1 MSAAAG
7 FQFSAAEFE
16 QVFPFHVAIDTAS
29 RITGVGRSMRK
40 LCPGFAAGTPISELF
55 QAERS
60 ATVLEFSQ
68 LSAAVGR
75 LWLLRLRPNSALLRG
90 QWQHAGSG
98 LVFLGSPWLGSTEE
112 AHQLGLVL
120 KDFAALDPTHELLQL
135 VQIQQIVTEDLKKF
149 ATGISTQAQQLEEAA
164 RMKDSFLASMSHEL
178 RTPLTSIIGLSD
190 SLLDPRNGE
199 MSQRQLDYA
208 RMINVSG
215 LDLLALINDILDL
228 AKLGSGQ
235 HELDRRIW
243 SVEELCVLAMR
254 RVRPAVEK
262 RRQRLEYSNEVPGAR
277 LFVDP
282 IRTTQVLQKLL
293 DNASKFTPVDGEL
306 GLRVRAV
313 GTELHFV
320 VWDRGI
326 GIAPDQLTQIFQPF
340 VQVDERLGRKFQGTG
355 VGLALVDK
363 LVALH
368 GGRVEV
374 KSERERGSEFT
385 VILPAGALQWAQPP
399 AEPDFSGAG
408 AN

>member
-1 MSAAAG
+1 
-7 FQFSAAEFE
+7 
-16 QVFPFHVAIDTAS
+16 
-29 RITGVGRSMRK
+29 MRK
-40 LCPGFAAGTPISELF
+40 LCPGFSAGTPISDLF
-55 QAERS
+55 QPERS
-60 ATVLEFSQ
+60 AAALEFSQ
-68 LSAAVGR
+68 LSAAAGR
-75 LWLLRLRPNSALLRG
+75 LWMLRLRPNRVLLRG

-120 KDFAALDPTHELLQL
+120 NDFAALDPTHELLQL

-149 ATGISTQAQQLEEAA
+149 AARISTQARQLEEAA
-164 RMKDSFLASMSHEL
+164 RMKDAFLASMSHEL

-190 SLLDPRNGE
+190 SLLDLRNGE

-208 RMINVSG
+208 RMINGSG
-215 LDLLALINDILDL
+215 MELLALINDILDL

-235 HELDRRIW
+235 HELDRRLC
-243 SVEELCVLAMR
+243 SADELCALAMQR
-254 RVRPAVEK
+254 LRPAVEK
-262 RRQRLEYSNEVPGAR
+262 RRQHLGYSNEAPGAR

-282 IRTTQVLQKLL
+282 IRATQVLQKLL

-313 GTELHFV
+313 GNELHFV

-326 GIAPDQLTQIFQPF
+326 GIAPDQLAQIFQPF
-340 VQVDERLGRKFQGTG
+340 VQIDERLGRKFQGTG

-368 GGRVEV
+368 DGRVEV
-374 KSERERGSEFT
+374 KSERGRGSEFA
-385 VILPAGALQWAQPP
+385 VILPAGAPQGVQPP
-399 AEPDFSGAG
+399 PGPDGSGLD